1 VSKKTAL
8 QIALDETPP
17 DTYILCM
24 PVVLMGIAEPV
35 PNLSFG
41 FFTSRTMTGDES
53 RSPYDRNGALF
64 CFEQ

>member
-1 VSKKTAL
+1 MSKKTAL
-8 QIALDETPP
+8 QNALDETPP

-41 FFTSRTMTGDES
+41 FFISRTMIGEES
-53 RSPYDRNGALF
+53 RSAHDRNGALF
-64 CFEQ
+64 YFEQ

>member
-24 PVVLMGIAEPV
+24 PVVLMGIAEPM
-35 PNLSFG
+35 PNMSFG
-41 FFTSRTMTGDES
+41 FFYQ
-53 RSPYDRNGALF
+53 PHHDR
-64 CFEQ
+64 